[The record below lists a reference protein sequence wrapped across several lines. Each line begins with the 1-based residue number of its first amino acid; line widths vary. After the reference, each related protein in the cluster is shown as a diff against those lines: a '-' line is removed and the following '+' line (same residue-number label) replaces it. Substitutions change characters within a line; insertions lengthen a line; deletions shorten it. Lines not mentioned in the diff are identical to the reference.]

1 MSPLRTRRFWLWLAA
16 VFGGQ
21 LAVIAAAG
29 VLLAAGLPATE
40 RATLRGLIDAAGPVI
55 FYGALILLAL
65 CGAIVHWQLQ
75 RYPLALR
82 RLAEQVR
89 ALLAVGPTH
98 AVTATGAAEVAEV
111 AAAINRVAERWHQG
125 EREFETRSAEERA
138 RVQEERDRFAALM
151 SELVEGVLVCNAG
164 GRILLYNAR
173 AAELLARADS
183 TSSGPT
189 HLPLGL
195 GRSVFSLFDR
205 EQVAHAL
212 NKIQQQFEREVERP
226 QTRFVTATPGGR
238 VLQVRAAPF
247 LAAGRKIA
255 GMVFALDDAA
265 DWFGTEGRRLKL
277 LQSLA
282 TGLRSPVANV
292 RAAADILAGAPDMPD
307 AQRGTFIEIVAAE
320 ARVLTERL
328 NTALTDYGDAL
339 KGGISLEDMRA
350 VDLLAVA
357 EQRLIA
363 SLGVSVNVEPAAPN
377 LWVRVDSFAIV
388 QAIVSLAGR
397 VQSDYA
403 IRHFRLRATI
413 ADGFAAVDLA
423 WRGTVMASEVLLL
436 WETEPM
442 RAGADETPLSLKD
455 VMERHGGE
463 AWYQID
469 RPRHDAWFRLLL
481 PVAKAAEAQPA
492 PVAPVES
499 RPEYYDFDL
508 FESIDMGGELAQRPL
523 ASLSYTAFDTETTG
537 LQPSAG
543 DEIISIGAVRIVNG
557 RLLRQEV
564 FEQLVDPRRPID
576 RESARVHGIEAASLA
591 GQPIIGQVLP
601 RFHRFCEDTVL
612 IGHNAAFDL
621 RFLELKEVSTG
632 VHFDQPVLDTL
643 LLSAIVHPNQETHD
657 LDAVAAR
664 LGVSVIGRHTALG
677 DALVTGEIYL
687 RLLPLLAEQGI
698 VTLGQALEASRA
710 TYLARLR
717 Y

>member
-1 MSPLRTRRFWLWLAA
+1 MSPLRTRRFWLWVGAA
-16 VFGGQ
+16 FAGQ
-21 LAVIAAAG
+21 LAVVAAAG
-29 VLLAAGLPATE
+29 VLLAAGLPAPE
-40 RATLRGLIDAAGPVI
+40 RATLRGLIEAAGPVI

-65 CGAIVHWQLQ
+65 CGALVHWLLEQ
-75 RYPLALR
+75 YPLALR
-82 RLAEQVR
+82 RLAEQTR
-89 ALLAVGPTH
+89 ALLAAGPAH
-98 AVTATGAAEVAEV
+98 SVTATGAAEVAEV
-111 AAAINRVAERWHQG
+111 AATINRLAERWHQS

-173 AAELLARADS
+173 AADLLGR
-183 TSSGPT
+183 GPGVAESI

-205 EQVAHAL
+205 EQIAHAL

-282 TGLRSPVANV
+282 TGLRAPVANV
-292 RAAADILAGAPDMPD
+292 RAAAESLAGAPDMPD
-307 AQRGTFIEIVAAE
+307 AQRNTFIEIVTAE
-320 ARVLTERL
+320 TRVLTERL
-328 NTALTDYGDAL
+328 NEALASYGDAL

-350 VDLLAVA
+350 ADLLAVA

-363 SLGVSVNVEPAAPN
+363 GLRVSVSVEPVAAD

-397 VQSDYA
+397 VQADYD
-403 IRHFRLRATI
+403 IQHFRLRAT
-413 ADGFAAVDLA
+413 ATDGFTAIDLA
-423 WRGTVMASEVLLL
+423 WRGTVMASEVLML
-436 WETEPM
+436 WENEPL
-442 RAGADETPLSLKD
+442 RAGAEETPLSLKD

-463 AWYQID
+463 AWYQVD

-481 PVAKAAEAQPA
+481 PAAKAAEVQPA
-492 PVAPVES
+492 PIAPAES

-557 RLLRQEV
+557 RLLRHEV

-576 RESARVHGIEAASLA
+576 RESARVHGIDAASLA
-591 GQPIIGQVLP
+591 GQPPIEQVLP

-621 RFLELKEVSTG
+621 RFLELKEAATG
-632 VHFDQPVLDTL
+632 VRFDQPVLDTL

-687 RLLPLLAEQGI
+687 RFLPLLAEQGI

-710 TYLARLR
+710 TYLARLQ